1 MSSDARSFTKSEI
14 AARRALVLRNM
25 CQLMKSMGVAD
36 KFENPDDWLD
46 SIIERQL
53 PAAKGRQAVDAR

>member
-1 MSSDARSFTKSEI
+1 MSSDATSFTKSEI

-25 CQLMKSMGVAD
+25 RQLMQSMGVAD

-46 SIIERQL
+46 QIIERQR
-53 PAAKGRQAVDAR
+53 PAAKGQQAADAQ

>member
-1 MSSDARSFTKSEI
+1 
-14 AARRALVLRNM
+14 M